1 MDTEADSILEARTLR
16 LARATGGTSLTPRA
30 GVSLIVSRADAVSFG
45 VPAAHV
51 LSAVAVD
58 QLGMLPGVSL
68 TVAGLI
74 NFRGTPLLAVH
85 PSIFLDQARRG
96 LAERTHALVLGH
108 QQAEVAL
115 LVDATEQSR
124 DVELETLASPPRD
137 LPEATQRLL
146 LGVTE
151 DGVVVLNVEALFDSD
166 RLFAKTYIKRRS

>member
-1 MDTEADSILEARTLR
+1 MDTETDRILEARTAR
-16 LARATGGTSLTPRA
+16 LARATGATSMAPHA
-30 GVSLIVSRADAVSFG
+30 VVSLIVSRADAVSFG

-51 LSAVAVD
+51 LSAIAVD

-108 QQAEVAL
+108 QHAEVAL

-124 DVELETLASPPRD
+124 EVELEHSR
-137 LPEATQRLL
+137 
-146 LGVTE
+146 
-151 DGVVVLNVEALFDSD
+151 
-166 RLFAKTYIKRRS
+166 